1 MAKKARL
8 IVNPI
13 AGKGKEFDFVSVLK
27 AELAR
32 ADFELAV
39 FETSKRGDAKAFAA
53 SDECKNAFVIAAG
66 GDGTISEV
74 AQGMDLETSK
84 LGILPM
90 GTANVMALEL
100 GIRRDLKSAIRHLAG
115 GREKMWD
122 VGVANGR
129 KFLAFLGAA
138 FDAAVTG
145 TLSQQRKGN
154 ITFLTYVV
162 PTLRTY
168 ASWKPPRIKV
178 SIDGRWLDAEACQV
192 IISNVNHFARFF
204 QLSPEVSPDDGLL
217 DIFVLRGKRR
227 LALLKYGGAMFFRLL
242 PLIKRAEHYKAREII
257 LESENQNVPYQLDG
271 DLVGTLPV
279 KISVLPQALRII
291 V

>member
-8 IVNPI
+8 IINPI
-13 AGKGKEFDFVSVLK
+13 AGKGKKSAFVSILK
-27 AELAR
+27 TELAR

-39 FETSKRGDAKAFAA
+39 FETSKKGDARAFAA
-53 SDECKNAFVIAAG
+53 SDECEDCLVIAAG

-74 AQGMDLETSK
+74 VQGMNLETSK
-84 LGILPM
+84 LGILPL

-100 GIRRDLKSAIRHLAG
+100 GLRRNPSAMLKCFAD
-115 GREKMWD
+115 GRERLWD

-129 KFLAFLGAA
+129 KFLVFLGAA

-145 TLSQQRKGN
+145 ALSQQRKGN
-154 ITFLTYVV
+154 ITYLTYVI

-168 ASWKPPRIKV
+168 ASWRPPRIRV
-178 SIDGRWLDAEACQV
+178 SIDGRQLDGEACQV

-204 QLSPEVSPDDGLL
+204 RLWPEVSPDDGLL
-217 DIFVLRGKRR
+217 DVFILKGKGK

-242 PLIKRAEHYKAREII
+242 PLVKRAEHYRAREIV
-257 LESENQNVPYQLDG
+257 LDSQDPGVPYQLDG
-271 DLVGTLPV
+271 DLAGTLPV
-279 KISVLPQALRII
+279 KISVLPQALRI
-291 V
+291 VV